1 MFQVQD
7 VLIPGR
13 FICFILQVLLTIS
26 ILFGYKDFTLAM
38 NDSDSDTKK
47 TQIRFFVLLGFFLF
61 FEFIEFIILLLGYT
75 LFIDLLSLAQ
85 IFFHSI
91 AVILLNWLYR
101 DVSDTDLI
109 YISFVL
115 GGIIPFIFEIYNL
128 VVLCQSNRVITKIR

>member
-47 TQIRFFVLLGFFLF
+47 TEIRLFVLLGFFLF
-61 FEFIEFIILLLGYT
+61 FEFIEFIILILGYT

>member
-26 ILFGYKDFTLAM
+26 ISFGYKDFTLAM

-47 TQIRFFVLLGFFLF
+47 TEIRLFVLLGFFLF
-61 FEFIEFIILLLGYT
+61 FEFIEFIILILGYT

>member
-61 FEFIEFIILLLGYT
+61 FEFIEFIILILGYT

-128 VVLCQSNRVITKIR
+128 MILCQSNRVITKIR

>member
-47 TQIRFFVLLGFFLF
+47 TQLRFFVLLGFFLF

-128 VVLCQSNRVITKIR
+128 MILCQSNRVITKIR

>member
-26 ILFGYKDFTLAM
+26 ISFGYKDFTLAM

-47 TQIRFFVLLGFFLF
+47 TQLRFFVLLGFFLF

-128 VVLCQSNRVITKIR
+128 VVLCQCNRVITKIR

>member
-26 ILFGYKDFTLAM
+26 ISFGYKDFTLAM

-101 DVSDTDLI
+101 DVSDIDLI

>member
-47 TQIRFFVLLGFFLF
+47 TEIRLFVLLGFFLF

>member
-26 ILFGYKDFTLAM
+26 ISFGYKDFTLAM

-101 DVSDTDLI
+101 DVSHIDLI

>member
-26 ILFGYKDFTLAM
+26 ISFGYKDFTLAM

-128 VVLCQSNRVITKIR
+128 MILCQSNRVITKIR

>member
-26 ILFGYKDFTLAM
+26 IMFGYKDFISAM
-38 NDSDSDTKK
+38 NDSDSEKNTK
-47 TQIRFFVLLGFFLF
+47 IRFFVLFGFFLF

>member
-47 TQIRFFVLLGFFLF
+47 TEIRLFVLLGFFLF

-128 VVLCQSNRVITKIR
+128 MILCQSNRVITKIR

>member
-47 TQIRFFVLLGFFLF
+47 TQLRFFVLLGFFLF

>member
-47 TQIRFFVLLGFFLF
+47 TEIRLFVLLGFFLF
-61 FEFIEFIILLLGYT
+61 FEFIEFIILILGYT

-128 VVLCQSNRVITKIR
+128 MILCQSNRVITKIR

>member
-26 ILFGYKDFTLAM
+26 ISFGYKDFTLAM

-47 TQIRFFVLLGFFLF
+47 TQLRFFVLLGFFLF

>member
-26 ILFGYKDFTLAM
+26 ISFGYKDFTLAM

-101 DVSDTDLI
+101 DASDTDLI

>member
-26 ILFGYKDFTLAM
+26 ISFGYKDFTLAM

-61 FEFIEFIILLLGYT
+61 F
-75 LFIDLLSLAQ
+75 
-85 IFFHSI
+85 
-91 AVILLNWLYR
+91 
-101 DVSDTDLI
+101 
-109 YISFVL
+109 
-115 GGIIPFIFEIYNL
+115 
-128 VVLCQSNRVITKIR
+128 

>member
-26 ILFGYKDFTLAM
+26 ILFGYEDFTLAM

-47 TQIRFFVLLGFFLF
+47 TEIRLFVLLGFFLF

>member
-26 ILFGYKDFTLAM
+26 ISFGYKDYTLAL

>member
-26 ILFGYKDFTLAM
+26 ISFGYKDFTLAM

-47 TQIRFFVLLGFFLF
+47 TQLRFFVLLGFFLF

-128 VVLCQSNRVITKIR
+128 MILCQSNRVITKIR

>member
-47 TQIRFFVLLGFFLF
+47 TQIRFFVILFFFLF
-61 FEFIEFIILLLGYT
+61 FEFIEFIILILGYT

-128 VVLCQSNRVITKIR
+128 MILC

>member
-26 ILFGYKDFTLAM
+26 ILFGYEDFTLAM

>member
-13 FICFILQVLLTIS
+13 LICFILQVLLTIS
-26 ILFGYKDFTLAM
+26 ISFGYKDFTLAM

>member
-26 ILFGYKDFTLAM
+26 ILFGYEDFTLAM

-128 VVLCQSNRVITKIR
+128 MILCQSNRVITKIR

>member
-26 ILFGYKDFTLAM
+26 ISFGYKDFPLAM

-47 TQIRFFVLLGFFLF
+47 TEIRLFVLLGFFLF
-61 FEFIEFIILLLGYT
+61 FEFIEFIILILGYT

-128 VVLCQSNRVITKIR
+128 MILCQSNRVITKIR

>member
-26 ILFGYKDFTLAM
+26 ILFGYEDFTLAM

-47 TQIRFFVLLGFFLF
+47 TQLRFFVLLGFFLF

>member
-26 ILFGYKDFTLAM
+26 ISFGYKDFTLAM

-47 TQIRFFVLLGFFLF
+47 TEIRLFVLLGFFLF

-128 VVLCQSNRVITKIR
+128 MILCQSNRVITKIR

>member
-26 ILFGYKDFTLAM
+26 ISFGYKDFTLAM

-61 FEFIEFIILLLGYT
+61 FEFIEFIILILGYT

>member
-26 ILFGYKDFTLAM
+26 ISFGYKDFTLAM

-47 TQIRFFVLLGFFLF
+47 TQLRFFVLLGFFLF
-61 FEFIEFIILLLGYT
+61 FEFIEFIILILGYT

>member
-26 ILFGYKDFTLAM
+26 IMFGYKDFISAM
-38 NDSDSDTKK
+38 NDSDSEKNTK
-47 TQIRFFVLLGFFLF
+47 IRFIVLFGFFLYI
-61 FEFIEFIILLLGYT
+61 EFIEFIILLLGYT

>member
-26 ILFGYKDFTLAM
+26 ISFGYKDFTLAM